1 LAQVAQVEFLQ
12 VVQLQLLPRQALIQY
27 FQALLLLEVVQV
39 AVVQVTVE
47 LSL

>member
-12 VVQLQLLPRQALIQY
+12 VVQLQLLLHQELTQY

-39 AVVQVTVE
+39 AVVQVAVE